1 MDNNLELLEDSLNA
15 AVQAYIMLCDYEKDR
30 LQSDFGMQACNFKQS
45 LFLMQRVTSA
55 YLRECQQK
63 EQRQKEMENSNEY

>member
-1 MDNNLELLEDSLNA
+1 MTNLEMLEDSLNA
-15 AVQAYIMLCDYEKDR
+15 AVQAYIMLCDEEQER
-30 LQSDFGMQACNFKQS
+30 LQNDLGIQSCNFKQS

-63 EQRQKEMENSNEY
+63 EQRQKDLENSNEY

>member
-15 AVQAYIMLCDYEKDR
+15 AVQAYIMLCEDEKDR
-30 LQSDFGMQACNFKQS
+30 LQSDFGIQSCNFKQS
-45 LFLMQRVTSA
+45 LFLLQRVTSA

-63 EQRQKEMENSNEY
+63 ERRQKELESSNEF

>member
-1 MDNNLELLEDSLNA
+1 MDNNLEMLEDSLNA

-30 LQSDFGMQACNFKQS
+30 LQSDFGLQSCSFKQS

-55 YLRECQQK
+55 YLRECQNK
-63 EQRQKEMENSNEY
+63 ERQRKELENSNEY

>member
-30 LQSDFGMQACNFKQS
+30 LQSDFGLQSCSFKQS
-45 LFLMQRVTSA
+45 LFLLQRVTSA
-55 YLRECQQK
+55 YLREVKDK
-63 EQRQKEMENSNEY
+63 ERRQRELEDSDEY

>member
-15 AVQAYIMLCDYEKDR
+15 SVQAYIMLCDEEQER
-30 LQSDFGMQACNFKQS
+30 LQNDLGIQSCNFKQS

-55 YLRECQQK
+55 YLREVKDK
-63 EQRQKEMENSNEY
+63 ERRQRELEDSDEY

>member
-15 AVQAYIMLCDYEKDR
+15 AVQAYIMLCDDEKDR
-30 LQSDFGMQACNFKQS
+30 LQSDFGIQSCSLKQS

-55 YLRECQQK
+55 YLRECQNK
-63 EQRQKEMENSNEY
+63 ERQRKELENSNEF

>member
-1 MDNNLELLEDSLNA
+1 MTNLEMLEDSLNA
-15 AVQAYIMLCDYEKDR
+15 AVQAYIMLCDEEQER
-30 LQSDFGMQACNFKQS
+30 LQNDLGIQSCSFKQS
-45 LFLMQRVTSA
+45 LFLLQRVTSA

>member
-1 MDNNLELLEDSLNA
+1 MTNLEMLEDSLNA
-15 AVQAYIMLCDYEKDR
+15 AVQAYIMLCDDEKDR
-30 LQSDFGMQACNFKQS
+30 LQSDFGIQSCNFKQS

-55 YLRECQQK
+55 HLRECQQK

>member
-15 AVQAYIMLCDYEKDR
+15 GVQAYIMLCEDEKDR
-30 LQSDFGMQACNFKQS
+30 LQSDFGIQSCSFKQS

-55 YLRECQQK
+55 YLREVKDK
-63 EQRQKEMENSNEY
+63 ERRQRELEDSDEY

>member
-1 MDNNLELLEDSLNA
+1 MTNLEMLEDSLNA

-30 LQSDFGMQACNFKQS
+30 LQSDFGMQPCSFKQS

-63 EQRQKEMENSNEY
+63 ERRQKDLENSNEY

>member
-1 MDNNLELLEDSLNA
+1 MTNLEMLEGSLNA
-15 AVQAYIMLCDYEKDR
+15 AVQAYIMLCDEEQER
-30 LQSDFGMQACNFKQS
+30 LQSDFGIQACNFKQS

>member
-15 AVQAYIMLCDYEKDR
+15 AVQAYIMLCEDEKDR
-30 LQSDFGMQACNFKQS
+30 LQSDFGLQSCSFKQS

-55 YLRECQQK
+55 YLRECQNK
-63 EQRQKEMENSNEY
+63 ERQRKELENSNEY

>member
-15 AVQAYIMLCDYEKDR
+15 AVQAYIMLCDEEKDR
-30 LQSDFGMQACNFKQS
+30 LQSDYDSQVCNFKQS

-55 YLRECQQK
+55 YLREVNDRQHRQQ
-63 EQRQKEMENSNEY
+63 ELEDSNEY

>member
-1 MDNNLELLEDSLNA
+1 MTNLEMLEDSLNA
-15 AVQAYIMLCDYEKDR
+15 AVQAYIMLCDEEQER
-30 LQSDFGMQACNFKQS
+30 LQSDFGIQACNFKQS